1 MREWRATHP
10 LEAAMLRIRASA
22 KKRKIKFTLT
32 IDEFRVWA
40 KESGFE
46 ASKLAKEDV
55 TIDRVDSSKGYEMG
69 NLQILTN
76 VENGYKSDY
85 VATKIGRTK
94 LSDLADTLMAPDL
107 PPEHWSDPLE
117 PF

>member
-1 MREWRATHP
+1 MLEKVNGWQAKVDKGGCASPACRGRHAKGRSHCQKCRMREWRATHP

-46 ASKLAKEDV
+46 ASKLAK
-55 TIDRVDSSKGYEMG
+55 
-69 NLQILTN
+69 
-76 VENGYKSDY
+76 
-85 VATKIGRTK
+85 
-94 LSDLADTLMAPDL
+94 
-107 PPEHWSDPLE
+107 
-117 PF
+117 